1 MTSPALRWGLH
12 LPNYGEAWGAPGL
25 GDMAVLVEQAGF
37 DSVWLSDHVVLV
49 EDVVSRYPFSADGS
63 FFLAADQD
71 WLEWT
76 TVAGY
81 LAARTSQVEIGVGVC
96 VLPLRHP
103 LLLAKQVATL
113 DRLSGGR
120 IVLGAGAG
128 WMAEEFAALGLDFG
142 ARGAAMDGGLA
153 LLRAAWEGAPPA
165 GKYGPYDLPPGV
177 HCRPTPV
184 RSPVPLYFGG
194 ESRAAFRRL
203 AEHGQG
209 WYGTSVGGGMPLP
222 RLAETT
228 ERIAQACRDVG
239 RDPAEVEIALRL
251 SAPSR
256 ALGTPGLRDELLGYV
271 RAGVTR
277 FSFDVAWPA
286 ADVMA
291 DRLAALRQTT
301 HDVQA
306 QLAPSA

>member
-1 MTSPALRWGLH
+1 MRPQRLHWGLH

-49 EDVVSRYPFSADGS
+49 EDVASRYPFSSDGS
-63 FFLAADQD
+63 FFLPPDQD

-81 LAARTSQVEIGVGVC
+81 LAARTSRVEIGVGVC

-113 DRLSGGR
+113 DQLSGGR

-128 WMAEEFAALGLDFG
+128 WMAEEFQALGLDFG
-142 ARGAAMDGGLA
+142 ARGAAMDGALA
-153 LLRAAWEGAPPA
+153 LLRAAWDGAPPA
-165 GKYGPYDLPPGV
+165 GQYGPYELLPGV

-194 ESRAAFRRL
+194 ESRPAFRRL

-209 WYGTSVGGGMPLP
+209 WYATSVGGGMPLP
-222 RLAETT
+222 QLAEMRK
-228 ERIAQACRDVG
+228 RIALACRAVD

-251 SAPSR
+251 SASSR
-256 ALGTPGLRDELLGYV
+256 QLGTPGLREQLLAYV
-271 RAGVTR
+271 EAGVTR
-277 FSFDVAWPA
+277 FSFDVAWPGL
-286 ADVMA
+286 DVMP

-301 HDVQA
+301 DDVQA
-306 QLAPSA
+306 QLTSMA